1 MAAGGRANDTHGM
14 RQILCPV
21 VVGRH
26 EELDLLQAA
35 LDEAREGRGRLV
47 LIRGE
52 AGVGKSRLTLQ
63 LEAAARSAGMQVLR
77 GRAAASSSS
86 VPFRPFAE
94 ALLGATRAAG
104 PPEAPELAAY
114 RSVLGVLI
122 PEWSKEGPPAV
133 DRGLLLHEAALR
145 LLRVLAGAVGAL
157 VTLEDLHWADA
168 ETLALVEYLA
178 DNVAAER
185 LLCLATMRSDEPLP
199 APMLPALLVARRN
212 ALVLA
217 LERLSDAEVEAMA
230 RAALDAPSLPDGLG
244 RLLASRAERVPFLVE
259 EVLASC
265 VASGALVRE
274 RGVWELRTD
283 RAPRVPETFQGMMRE
298 RLRSLGEQ
306 DRAVLGAAA
315 VLGRRF
321 DWSLIPDAAGLDRGT
336 VLSGLRSDVNSN
348 VV

>member
-1 MAAGGRANDTHGM
+1 M

-26 EELDLLQAA
+26 EELGLLQAA

-47 LIRGE
+47 LILGE

-63 LEAAARSAGMQVLR
+63 LEAAARSVGMQVLR
-77 GRAAASSSS
+77 GRAGASSSA

-122 PEWSKEGPPAV
+122 PEWSIQGPPVA
-133 DRGLLLHEAALR
+133 DRALLLHEAALR
-145 LLRVLAGAVGAL
+145 LLRVLAGPVGAL

-199 APMLPALLVARRN
+199 GPVLPALLIARRN
-212 ALVLA
+212 ALVLG

-230 RAALDAPSLPDGLG
+230 RATLDAPSLPDGLG
-244 RLLASRAERVPFLVE
+244 RLLASRAEG
-259 EVLASC
+259 C
-265 VASGALVRE
+265 
-274 RGVWELRTD
+274 
-283 RAPRVPETFQGMMRE
+283 
-298 RLRSLGEQ
+298 RS
-306 DRAVLGAAA
+306 
-315 VLGRRF
+315 
-321 DWSLIPDAAGLDRGT
+321 
-336 VLSGLRSDVNSN
+336 
-348 VV
+348 

>member
-1 MAAGGRANDTHGM
+1 M

-35 LDEAREGRGRLV
+35 LDDARDGRGSLV

-63 LEAAARSAGMQVLR
+63 LEAAARAAGMQVLR
-77 GRAAASSSS
+77 GRAAASSSP

-94 ALLGATRAAG
+94 ALLGVTRAAG
-104 PPEAPELAAY
+104 PPEAPELKAY

-122 PEWSKEGPPAV
+122 PEWSKKGPLVA

-145 LLRVLAGAVGAL
+145 LLRVLAGAAGAL

-199 APMLPALLVARRN
+199 GPMLPALLVARRN
-212 ALVLA
+212 AVVLA
-217 LERLSDAEVEAMA
+217 VERLSDADVEAMA
-230 RAALDAPSLPDGLG
+230 MATLDTPSLPDGLG
-244 RLLASRAERVPFLVE
+244 RLLSSRAEGVPFLVE

-298 RLRSLGEQ
+298 RLRSIGEQ
-306 DRAVLGAAA
+306 DRAVLGRPRCW
-315 VLGRRF
+315 G
-321 DWSLIPDAAGLDRGT
+321 GT
-336 VLSGLRSDVNSN
+336 STGP
-348 VV
+348 